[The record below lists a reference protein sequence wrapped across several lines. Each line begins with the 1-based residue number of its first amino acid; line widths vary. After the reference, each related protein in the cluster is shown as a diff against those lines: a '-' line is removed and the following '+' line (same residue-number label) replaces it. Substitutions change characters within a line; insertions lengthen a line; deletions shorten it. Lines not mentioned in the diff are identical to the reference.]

1 MMQIERVSDQREAIA
16 FLKAHEDYSLFLM
29 SNLETYGP
37 ALEEPSYSG
46 NYKLARDGG
55 KVVAVFCLVRAG
67 TLLIQSE
74 RSDRLF
80 FEAVLQ
86 SCLKEDIPI
95 KGLLGEWNFCS
106 SFWQFL
112 KEKGIIGSETYISK
126 EVLYVADLSHLL
138 LKPEENVRLLQDS
151 DWEQWIDLRMAY
163 IEEMKLPSQQSSEEI
178 RAEFERD
185 VEMKIAWGLFLQE
198 ELVSIADLNAKAI
211 DLGQVGG
218 VFTVPQH
225 RKKGFSSA
233 VIRQLMH
240 DAKHL
245 HNLRKLIIFTG
256 EDNISARRVYE
267 SLGVAAIGN
276 YALLFGNRLKKS
288 NGDGR

>member
-1 MMQIERVSDQREAIA
+1 MMQIEQVADQREAIV

-86 SCLKEDIPI
+86 SCLEENIPI
-95 KGLLGEWNFCS
+95 TGMLGEWNFCS
-106 SFWQFL
+106 TFWHYL
-112 KEKGIIGSETYISK
+112 KEKGIIGSETYVSK
-126 EVLYVADLSHLL
+126 EVLYVADLQHQCLEPQS
-138 LKPEENVRLLQDS
+138 NVRLLQID

-163 IEEMKLPSQQSSEEI
+163 IEEMKLPSQQSMDEI
-178 RAEFERD
+178 REEFERD
-185 VEMKIAWGLFLQE
+185 VKLKIAWGLFLQE
-198 ELVSIADLNAKAI
+198 ELVSIADLNAKAM

-218 VFTVPQH
+218 VFTVPNH

-233 VIRQLMH
+233 VMRQLMH

-245 HNLRKLIIFTG
+245 HNLRKLSRPKRT
-256 EDNISARRVYE
+256 
-267 SLGVAAIGN
+267 L
-276 YALLFGNRLKKS
+276 ALMRGL
-288 NGDGR
+288 

>member
-1 MMQIERVSDQREAIA
+1 MMQIERVSNQREAIA
-16 FLKAHEDYSLFLM
+16 FLKANEDYSLFLM

-37 ALEEPSYSG
+37 ALGEPSYSG

-55 KVVAVFCLVRAG
+55 KVIAVFCLVRAG

-86 SCLKEDIPI
+86 SCLEENIPI
-95 KGLLGEWNFCS
+95 TGLLGEWNFCS

-112 KEKGIIGSETYISK
+112 KEKGIIGSETYVSK
-126 EVLYVADLSHLL
+126 EVLYVADLQHQFAESQS
-138 LKPEENVRLLQDS
+138 NVRLLQLA
-151 DWEQWIDLRMAY
+151 DWGQWIDLRVAY
-163 IEEMKLPSQQSSEEI
+163 IEEMKFPSQQSTDEI
-178 RAEFERD
+178 REEFERD
-185 VEMKIAWGLFLQE
+185 VAMKIAWGLFLKE
-198 ELVSIADLNAKAI
+198 ELVSIADLNAKAA

-233 VIRQLMH
+233 VMRQLMH

-256 EDNISARRVYE
+256 EDNISARKVYE

-276 YALLFGNRLKKS
+276 YALLFGDRLKKS
-288 NGDGR
+288 NGDGH